1 MKVLIADD
9 EIHICTLLKHL
20 IDWEELGLELGG
32 MFSSGQEVLEYLS
45 TETADILICD
55 IEMPGVDGI
64 ELMQRLS
71 KEWPEMKIVVVS
83 GFRNFEYARSAMQYG
98 ASNYLLKPIDE
109 SELNEVLKAIVT
121 SVWDNPKQKSMMM
134 RVSGRLQFFDLMK
147 KSGIKEDLSCVNRN
161 YNYQFAEG
169 TFRCLRIV
177 FPGKVTENDT
187 PQLIMR
193 MFEEILRP
201 KLSALCQEFEF
212 FREDSVNMC
221 VLLNSDKEE
230 ENAVSFA
237 LDGILHN
244 AIVELGCKT
253 QSRVYIGV
261 GFPVREFH
269 DIYLSYKS
277 AENAVCARIYKN
289 DCHILYAGPEDD
301 KINNS
306 EILTA
311 GERREF
317 GRFIEEIEPDSA
329 GKWIEQVFHRNETL
343 FHLQPPLVFECCR
356 KILLLFSNIMEDIS
370 SPLENKENFV
380 AQSMSEIDS
389 CMTEKEIRIKLA
401 GIIENIMN
409 EKLSVKLA
417 NLSAYAQQAKRYI
430 EKHYMEN
437 ITLETIAGQ
446 LNINPTYLS
455 VVFKNEVKMNYS
467 KYLTMVRME
476 NAKELLRK
484 CDKNL
489 TQIAHAV
496 GYDRTAYFSSVFKT
510 YTGIKPMEYQRLYQ
524 KGVSE

>member
-9 EIHICTLLKHL
+9 EIHICTLIKHL
-20 IDWEELGLELGG
+20 IDWKGLKLTLGG
-32 MFSSGQEVLEYLS
+32 TFSSGEEVLEYLS
-45 TETADILICD
+45 RETADILICD
-55 IEMPGVDGI
+55 IEMPGMDGI

-71 KEWPEMKIVVVS
+71 KEWPEMNIIVVS

-109 SELNEVLKAIVT
+109 KELNEVLKAIVT
-121 SVWDNPKQKSMMM
+121 SVWNNPKQKSMMM
-134 RVSGRLQFFDLMK
+134 RVQGRLQFFDLMRK
-147 KSGIKEDLSCVNRN
+147 PDNIEDIDSVNRN
-161 YNYQFAEG
+161 FNYQFVEG
-169 TFRCLRIV
+169 IFRCLRIV
-177 FPGKVTENDT
+177 FPGKQEEADA

-193 MFEEILRP
+193 MFEEILRS
-201 KLSALCQEFEF
+201 KLTDFCHEFEF
-212 FREDSVNMC
+212 FREDSVNMY
-221 VLLNSDKEE
+221 VLLNCAKEE
-230 ENAVSFA
+230 DNAVSFA

-261 GFPVREFH
+261 GFPVQEFC
-269 DIYLSYKS
+269 DIYLSYKG
-277 AENAVCARIYKN
+277 AGKVACGRIYKN
-289 DCHILYAGPEDD
+289 DCHILYAEPESKQVND
-301 KINNS
+301 S

-311 GERREF
+311 EEKREF
-317 GRFIEEIEPDSA
+317 GRWIEEIEPDNA
-329 GKWIEQVFHRNETL
+329 RMWLEQVFRRNEAL
-343 FHLQPPLVFECCR
+343 FQAQPYLAFECCR
-356 KILLLFSNIMEDIS
+356 RILKLLSDII
-370 SPLENKENFV
+370 E
-380 AQSMSEIDS
+380 EIDTTVES
-389 CMTEKEIRIKLA
+389 KEDFITRSMVEIDTCLTEKEIRNKL
-401 GIIENIMN
+401 GDIIERIIK

-437 ITLETIAGQ
+437 ITLEMIAGQ

-476 NAKELLRK
+476 NAKELLRQ

-496 GYDRTAYFSSVFKT
+496 GYDRTAYFSNVFKT
-510 YTGIKPMEYQRLYQ
+510 YVGIKPMEYQRLHQ
-524 KGVSE
+524 KGIAD